1 MDHLK
6 CPAGFR
12 AFASATAIL
21 LSAPALS
28 EEAVPV
34 SADPAGEAG
43 RSEEIIVT
51 SRLPGT
57 QSYRAERASI
67 GTKTDTRLLETP
79 VSASVVT
86 RQFLDDTQVTTIT
99 DALRFVP
106 GVYSGDN
113 GRAAV
118 DENLSIRG
126 FSYLRSTFLDGTR
139 QQAFNIDVNPEP
151 YGLERIEV
159 LRGAASVLYGSTQ
172 PGGIVNTVTRRPRID
187 PSGEVMVSGG
197 SLNLFRL
204 GFDVTGALDRNGK
217 VAARLT
223 GFLRNQDDLADTA
236 FNNRRYIAPA
246 ISLFPSDRT
255 EITLLGSYQKD
266 SFRLVPYLPA
276 DGTIRPNPNG
286 VIPRERFLGEP
297 GLPDDTV
304 ETIGARLILRH
315 EFSESVTLNHV
326 TGYRDYS
333 RFTNYIFPV
342 LPPGERVADRSIFPI
357 TTDANVW
364 STDTSL
370 QIRTNWFGAR
380 HTLLVGTD
388 YYQIR
393 DRSVTEGATL
403 GPIDVFAPVYGD
415 PGQFSGVLTND
426 SFTTLRQFGFYLQD
440 QVKVGDRLVILAG
453 GRIDSFKLRY
463 DDPLSGFSD
472 RIDDD
477 FSFTGRAGAVYLLDN
492 GLAPYLS
499 YTQGFYPQGGVDA
512 QGRGFEPD
520 RSDQWE
526 AGLKYES
533 PDKRSSASIA
543 LFTITR
549 SNLLSPDPDNPNFSI
564 ATGEQRHRGV
574 ELEFNV
580 AVTPELGVLGSYTY
594 LDARIT
600 RNAQLI
606 DGQSIEGRRP
616 PNVPEHS
623 AAVWAV
629 YSFPKG
635 GPLNGLSLSG
645 GTRIQSPR
653 EGDALNSFSTPAYAL
668 FDASIAY
675 SFDRWRIAVNAIN
688 VTDKSYVSATTGFLD
703 YVRFGDPRLILA
715 SLTRAF

>member
-1 MDHLK
+1 MTTSPL
-6 CPAGFR
+6 R
-12 AFASATAIL
+12 AQLRLAASAAAL
-21 LSAPALS
+21 LIAAPALAQQQPEAEREPDAS
-28 EEAVPV
+28 ET
-34 SADPAGEAG
+34 
-43 RSEEIIVT
+43 IIVT
-51 SRLPGT
+51 ARLPGT
-57 QSYRAERASI
+57 QSYRAENAVI
-67 GTKTDTRLLETP
+67 GTKTDTPLIETP
-79 VSASVVT
+79 ISASVVT

-126 FSYLRSTFLDGTR
+126 FSYLRSTFVDGTR

-172 PGGIVNTVTRRPRID
+172 PGGIVNSVSRRPRTETQ
-187 PSGEVMVSGG
+187 GEVLVSGG
-197 SLNLFRL
+197 SLDLLRL
-204 GFDVTGALDRNGK
+204 GFDVTGALDGKGK

-246 ISLFPSDRT
+246 ISFFPSERT

-266 SFRLVPYLPA
+266 NFRLVPYLPA
-276 DGTIRPNPNG
+276 DGTLRPNPNG
-286 VIPRERFLGEP
+286 TIPRERFLGEP
-297 GLPDDTV
+297 GLPDDNVDTF
-304 ETIGARLILRH
+304 GAKLIVRH
-315 EFSESVTLNHV
+315 EFSDSVVLNHV

-333 RFTNYIFPV
+333 RFTNYIFPE
-342 LPPGERVADRSIFPI
+342 LAPGGRVADRSIFPI
-357 TTDANVW
+357 TTNANVW
-364 STDTSL
+364 STDTNL
-370 QIRTNWFGAR
+370 QIKGDWVGGQHSLLIGA
-380 HTLLVGTD
+380 D

-403 GPIDVFAPVYGD
+403 GPIDAFDPIYGD

-426 SFTTLRQFGFYLQD
+426 SFTSLKQYGFYFQD
-440 QVKVGDRLVILAG
+440 QVKLGERLVLLAG
-453 GRIDSFKLRY
+453 GRFDSFKLRF

-477 FSFTGRAGAVYLLDN
+477 LSFTARAGAVYLLD
-492 GLAPYLS
+492 GGFAPYVS

-512 QGRGFEPD
+512 QGNGFEPD
-520 RSDQWE
+520 ESDQWE

-533 PDKRSSASIA
+533 PDGRSSASVA

-549 SNLLSPDPDNPNFSI
+549 SNLLSPDPTNPNFSI

-574 ELEFNV
+574 EVEFNLSL
-580 AVTPELGVLGSYTY
+580 TPELGVLGSYAY

-600 RNAQLI
+600 RNDQLI
-606 DGQSIEGRRP
+606 DGQSIEGKRP

-623 AAVWAV
+623 AALWAV
-629 YSFPKG
+629 YSFAKG
-635 GPLNGLSLSG
+635 TALEGLSISG

-653 EGDALNSFSTPAYAL
+653 EGDTLNTFDTPAFAL

-675 SFDRWRIAVNAIN
+675 SFDKWRIAVNAIN
-688 VTDKSYVSATTGFLD
+688 LADKRYVSATTGFSD

-715 SLTRAF
+715 SVTRAF

>member
-1 MDHLK
+1 MAQQAEGDQPDSREDA
-6 CPAGFR
+6 PAG
-12 AFASATAIL
+12 
-21 LSAPALS
+21 
-28 EEAVPV
+28 
-34 SADPAGEAG
+34 G
-43 RSEEIIVT
+43 EIIVT
-51 SRLPGT
+51 ARLPGT
-57 QSYRAERASI
+57 QSYRAERATI
-67 GTKTDTRLLETP
+67 GTKTDVPLIETP
-79 VSASVVT
+79 ISASVVT

-126 FSYLRSTFLDGTR
+126 FSYLRSTFVDGTR

-172 PGGIVNTVTRRPRID
+172 PGGIVNSVSRRPRAK

-197 SLNLFRL
+197 SLDLLRL
-204 GFDVTGALDRNGK
+204 GFDVTGALDGEGK

-246 ISLFPSDRT
+246 ISFFPREGT

-266 SFRLVPYLPA
+266 NFRLVPYLPA
-276 DGTIRPNPNG
+276 DGTLRANPNG

-297 GLPDDTV
+297 GLPDDNV
-304 ETIGARLILRH
+304 ETLGAKLIVRH
-315 EFSESVTLNHV
+315 EFSDRVVLNHV

-333 RFTNYIFPV
+333 RFTNYIFP
-342 LPPGERVADRSIFPI
+342 LLDPGERVAERLISPI
-357 TTDANVW
+357 TTNANVW
-364 STDTSL
+364 STDTNL
-370 QIRTNWFGAR
+370 QIRGEWLGAR
-380 HTLLVGTD
+380 HNLLIGAD

-403 GPIDVFAPVYGD
+403 GPIDVFTPTFGD

-426 SFTTLRQFGFYLQD
+426 SFTTLKQYGFYLQD
-440 QVKVGDRLVILAG
+440 QVKFGERLVLLAG
-453 GRIDSFKLRY
+453 GRFDSFKLRF
-463 DDPLSGFSD
+463 DDPLSGFTD

-477 FSFTGRAGAVYLLDN
+477 LTFTARAGAVYLLD
-492 GLAPYLS
+492 GGFAPYVS

-512 QGRGFEPD
+512 QGNGFEPD
-520 RSDQWE
+520 ESDQWE
-526 AGLKYES
+526 AGIKFES
-533 PDKRSSASIA
+533 PDGRSSASLA

-549 SNLLSPDPDNPNFSI
+549 SNLLSPDPANPNFSI

-574 ELEFNV
+574 ELEFNL
-580 AVTPELGVLGSYTY
+580 AVTPELGVLGSYAY

-600 RNAQLI
+600 QNDQLI
-606 DGQSIEGRRP
+606 DGQSIVGKRP

-623 AAVWAV
+623 GAIWAV
-629 YSFPKG
+629 YSFAKETT
-635 GPLNGLSLSG
+635 LEGLSISAG
-645 GTRIQSPR
+645 ARFQSPR
-653 EGDALNSFSTPAYAL
+653 EGDALNTFDTPAFAV

-675 SFDRWRIAVNAIN
+675 SFDRWRVAVNAIN
-688 VTDKSYVSATTGFLD
+688 LTDKSYVAATTGFLD

-715 SLTRAF
+715 SVTRAF